1 MVRACPEADGSHL
14 GPVVAVDKVVGRVTG
29 SRRRLA
35 GARLLDQRWGGSLAL
50 VCSTSGGVLA
60 GARLLDQRWGGSLAL
75 VCSTSGGVA
84 RWRSPARPARTSTI
98 ESR

>member
-1 MVRACPEADGSHL
+1 VLACPEADGSHL

-35 GARLLDQRWGGSLAL
+35 GARLLDQRWGARWRSPARPAVGW
-50 VCSTSGGVLA
+50 LA

-75 VCSTSGGVA
+75 ACSTSGGVLAGA
-84 RWRSPARPARTSTI
+84 RLLDRLAPRPS
-98 ESR
+98 SRA